1 MISLDEEYIGTDN
14 ASIFI
19 HGLKVCG
26 GLLGRLNNGALIGAH
41 FSSSVTPEEI
51 LVGCTYLRN
60 RFCNLHPVQEAYFIA
75 NLAEWQSR
83 NDQYGNTH
91 KLIADLKL
99 MLNYNG
105 KIKVSDKNIIG
116 RSVDVRCD
124 TGTPV
129 TLRYR
134 VTPNPDP
141 ATVVGSNNVKYVK
154 HQSIGGERTRTP
166 VVIDTNNEPHRHQVP
181 NDVVTGL
188 AAFRPEMF
196 VPL

>member
-26 GLLGRLNNGALIGAH
+26 GLLGRLSSGALIGAH

-51 LVGCTYLRN
+51 LIGCTYLRN
-60 RFCNLHPVQEAYFIA
+60 HFCSLHPVQEAYFIA
-75 NLAEWQSR
+75 NLSEWQSR

-91 KLIADLKL
+91 KLVADIKL

-116 RSVDVRCD
+116 LSVDVRCD

-134 VTPNPDP
+134 VTPDPDP
-141 ATVVGSNNVKYVK
+141 TTLVVSNSVKYVK
-154 HQSIGGERTRTP
+154 HQTIGGARTRTP
-166 VVIDTNNEPHRHQVP
+166 VVIDTSTGINRHKVP

-188 AAFRPEMF
+188 AAFRPDMF
-196 VPL
+196 IPL

>member
-19 HGLKVCG
+19 HALKVCG
-26 GLLGRLNNGALIGAH
+26 GLLCRLSSGALIGAH

-51 LVGCTYLRN
+51 LIGCTYLRN
-60 RFCNLHPVQEAYFIA
+60 RFSNLHPVQEAYFIA
-75 NLAEWQSR
+75 NLTAWQSR

-91 KLIADLKL
+91 KLIADIKL

-105 KIKVSDKNIIG
+105 TIKVSDKNIIG
-116 RSVDVRCD
+116 LSVDVRCD

-134 VTPNPDP
+134 VTPAPDP
-141 ATVVGSNNVKYVK
+141 TTLVLSNNVKYVK
-154 HQSIGGERTRTP
+154 HQTIGGVRSRTP
-166 VVIDTNNEPHRHQVP
+166 VVIDTNTGPNRHKVP

-188 AAFRPEMF
+188 AAFRPDMF
-196 VPL
+196 IPL